1 MNLGVESD
9 DLMERVRYI
18 EIRIF
23 GLEIINRRED
33 SRRQFLKKGV
43 IIEIR
48 REVAQS
54 GLKQRLASNKIP
66 EDEKTYSNVNQLM
79 NGGLNEARRVQRAN
93 CRESLQTF
101 ADSVNLFL

>member
-48 REVAQS
+48 REVADR
-54 GLKQRLASNKIP
+54 K
-66 EDEKTYSNVNQLM
+66 
-79 NGGLNEARRVQRAN
+79 
-93 CRESLQTF
+93 
-101 ADSVNLFL
+101 SVV